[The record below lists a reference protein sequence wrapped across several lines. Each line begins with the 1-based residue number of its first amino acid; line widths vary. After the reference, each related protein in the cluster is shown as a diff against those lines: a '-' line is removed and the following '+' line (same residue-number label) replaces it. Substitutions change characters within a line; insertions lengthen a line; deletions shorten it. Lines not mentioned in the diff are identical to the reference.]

1 MAFNQVNKVDYYC
14 NVYLLRETKNFFKI
28 MASSIKIAIGICII
42 MILETTELFS
52 LTYNNK
58 CFAFFYEYTYLFACR
73 V

>member
-42 MILETTELFS
+42 MILETIELFI
-52 LTYNNK
+52 LTYNNEY
-58 CFAFFYEYTYLFACR
+58 FAFFFKYSYPFACR